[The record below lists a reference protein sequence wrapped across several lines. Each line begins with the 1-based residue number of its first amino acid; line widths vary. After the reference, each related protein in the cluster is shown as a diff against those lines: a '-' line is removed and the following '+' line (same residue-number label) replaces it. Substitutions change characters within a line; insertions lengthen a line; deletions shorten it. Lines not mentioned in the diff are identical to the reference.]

1 MNQKAKKKFQVIGAC
16 ARTQT
21 LSLEEEFRLIEGVPY
36 ELDIFQNFSGLYL
49 NGNAIQDISTSDL
62 CKLLE
67 GTENTVMADSVN
79 TRRFEAEDYQL
90 HLRVQEAM
98 DREIRASRKERRWE
112 KKKDKISGK
121 KAAKKLDEVLRDF
134 FGGELE

>member
-1 MNQKAKKKFQVIGAC
+1 MIGAC

-36 ELDIFQNFSGLYL
+36 DLDIFQNFSGLYL
-49 NGNAIQDISTSDL
+49 NGNTIQDISTSYL

-112 KKKDKISGK
+112 EKKDKISGK
-121 KAAKKLDEVLRDF
+121 KAIKKLNKVLRDL
-134 FGGELE
+134 GVN